1 MTDRNTPARRLA
13 APLAKLR
20 PLLQLLLQRYTLV
33 AALIAVIAFFAVF
46 APGFARFANIADVL
60 LNNFALLAIAAL
72 GMTLAVSL
80 GAVDLSLGTSIDV
93 ASLAFV
99 LLSAHHVGLALAAL
113 GGLAAAVA
121 TGALNAVLVAR
132 IGIAPFLAT
141 LGTLFIGQ
149 SVQQLATDGG
159 QPVYLLNVTLPPL
172 FSALAHGEI
181 VGIPVPLVIVAVLA
195 VALHVALEHSVFGR
209 QVAALGAQPGVA
221 LYSGLPVPAILSA
234 AFITGALLYGVVGLL
249 LSSTVKAYV
258 PQAGN
263 GYLMNAIGATFIGTT
278 LSTTSR
284 PGVAGTLLG
293 VLLLSL
299 VANGLLLIGWNFYWQ
314 QVATGVVIFVVLAIS
329 FAQRSARYA

>member
-1 MTDRNTPARRLA
+1 MTDLSRGTHRLA
-13 APLAKLR
+13 RLLAY
-20 PLLQLLLQRYTLV
+20 PQRFGLV
-33 AALIAVIAFFAVF
+33 AALLAVIAFFAIC
-46 APGFARFANIADVL
+46 APGFARPGNIADVL
-60 LNNFALLAIAAL
+60 LDNFALLAIAAL

-80 GAVDLSLGTSIDV
+80 GAVDLSLGTCIDV
-93 ASLAFV
+93 ASLVFV
-99 LLSAHHVGLALAAL
+99 VLCAHGANLALAVL
-113 GGLAAAVA
+113 GGLAAALA
-121 TGALNAVLVAR
+121 TGVLNAVLVAR

-149 SVQQLATDGG
+149 TVQQLATDGG

-172 FSALAHGEI
+172 FSALAHGDI
-181 VGIPVPLVIVAVLA
+181 AGVPVPLWVVAVLA
-195 VALHVALEHSVFGR
+195 ALLHVVLAHSVFGR

-221 LYSGLPVPAILSA
+221 RYSGLPVPAIVTATFLAS
-234 AFITGALLYGVVGLL
+234 ALLYGVVGLL

-278 LSTTSR
+278 LSTSR
-284 PGVAGTLLG
+284 RPSVGGTLIG

-314 QVATGVVIFVVLAIS
+314 QVATGVVILAVLAVS
-329 FAQRSARYA
+329 FTQRGARHAS

>member
-1 MTDRNTPARRLA
+1 MTDRLHFAARLA
-13 APLAKLR
+13 G
-20 PLLQLLLQRYTLV
+20 LQRF
-33 AALIAVIAFFAVF
+33 ALAGALLAVIAFFAVF
-46 APGFARFANIADVL
+46 APGFARPANLADVL
-60 LNNFALLAIAAL
+60 LNNFALLAIASL

-80 GAVDLSLGTSIDV
+80 GAVDLSLGTSVDV
-93 ASLAFV
+93 ASLVFV
-99 LLSAHHVGLALAAL
+99 TLCAHHVNLLLAAA
-113 GGLAAAVA
+113 GGLAAAFA

-149 SVQQLATDGG
+149 TVQQLATGGG
-159 QPVYLLNVTLPPL
+159 QPIYLLNVTLPPL
-172 FSALAHGEI
+172 FSSLAHGEI
-181 VGIPVPLVIVAVLA
+181 AGVPVPLWIVAVLA
-195 VALHVALEHSVFGR
+195 LALHGALAHSVFGR

-221 LYSGLPVPAILSA
+221 RYSGLPVPAVISA
-234 AFITGALLYGVVGLL
+234 AFIVSALLYGVVGLL

-263 GYLMNAIGATFIGTT
+263 AYLMNAIGATFIGTT
-278 LSTTSR
+278 LSRTHR

-314 QVATGVVIFVVLAIS
+314 QVATGVVILAVLAIS
-329 FAQRSARYA
+329 FAQRGSRYA